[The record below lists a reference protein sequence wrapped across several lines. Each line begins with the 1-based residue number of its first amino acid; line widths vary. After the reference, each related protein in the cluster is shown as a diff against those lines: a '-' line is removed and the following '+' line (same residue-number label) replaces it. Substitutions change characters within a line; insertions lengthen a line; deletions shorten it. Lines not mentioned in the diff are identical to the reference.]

1 MVQHLL
7 WDPMIGLVTTQT
19 RQLPSWIDKLGER
32 VEKRSQVSEDLVDL
46 TNKTYILTKSSF
58 EYKF

>member
-46 TNKTYILTKSSF
+46 TK
-58 EYKF
+58 